1 MKFTTGTIAMFW
13 GSSIDIPPGWQAADG
28 TGGTLDL
35 RNQFIIGAAVGFPAH
50 VSGGSAQHDHAFTSD
65 GHTHFQVR
73 PGIKAFGAGWAEPLD
88 IESLTGTTNNTT
100 MLPPYIGL
108 IYVQKN

>member
-13 GSSIDIPPGWQAADG
+13 GASVDIPPGWQAADG
-28 TGGTLDL
+28 TGGTVNL
-35 RNQFIIGAAVGFPAH
+35 RNQFVIGAAVGFPAH
-50 VSGGSAQHDHAFTSD
+50 VSGGSVNHNHTFTGD
-65 GHTHFQVR
+65 GHNHMQLR
-73 PGIKAFGAGWAEPLD
+73 PDGLQFGGGWSEPNDL
-88 IESLTGTTNNTT
+88 EPLTGTTNNAT